1 MTITSRFLW
10 HISYKVN
17 SRKVT
22 LYKFA
27 ECISAT
33 KNMGQRHRPFGHFHP
48 LQGYSNLKYKYVQII
63 PNVAQKIPIID
74 I

>member
-1 MTITSRFLW
+1 MIIMSRFLW
-10 HISYKVN
+10 HISYKFN

-27 ECISAT
+27 EWINAT
-33 KNMGQRHRPFGHFHP
+33 KNMEQRHRPFAHFHP
-48 LQGYSNLKYKYVQII
+48 LQGYSNLKYNIQVI
-63 PNVAQKIPIID
+63 PNFAQKIPIID